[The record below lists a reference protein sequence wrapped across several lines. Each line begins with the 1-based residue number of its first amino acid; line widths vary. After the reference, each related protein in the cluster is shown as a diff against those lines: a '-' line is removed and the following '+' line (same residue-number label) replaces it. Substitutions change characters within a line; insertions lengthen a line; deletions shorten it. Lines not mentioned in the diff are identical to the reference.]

1 MSDCFRLYIIEG
13 ALTILVGACCVFL
26 IPKNFEQA
34 YFLNEDDKRI
44 MRRRAEDMEAY
55 SGGKGHYTMTDVKAA
70 VQDIKTWIHGS
81 MQICAV
87 TILYG
92 IVSLIPRRCL
102 TDREQDSA
110 RSSL

>member
-1 MSDCFRLYIIEG
+1 MSDYSRLYIIEG
-13 ALTILVGACCVFL
+13 AFTIVVGLCCIFL
-26 IPKNFEQA
+26 IPKSFEEA

-55 SGGKGHYTMTDVKAA
+55 SGGKGHYTMSDVKAA

-92 IVSLIPRRCL
+92 IIPLPLADLVCGI
-102 TDREQDSA
+102 
-110 RSSL
+110 